1 MFASRLTERGTW
13 LVVVCWFV
21 AVDAVGLQ
29 LRGPLLSSLEAE
41 FGVSPALLGLV
52 APAGTVGFVATLLV
66 MGAVAGRV
74 DVGRT
79 MRVGVVA
86 VAACVTAL
94 AFVPSFAFY
103 LGVLVLR
110 GVATGVFRALDRPLL
125 SHLYADARGRV
136 FNLYDFAWAVGAT
149 LGPVLVVAALAAGS
163 WRLAYGVLAVG
174 FVPVAVALWRL
185 DFPDVSGV
193 ERPLRLADVRRV
205 LGRTEVAGASV
216 ALFVSGGVEGG
227 LFTWLP
233 YYARTVLPPSTA
245 SLTLSAFVAG
255 YIPGR
260 LVYSRL
266 ADRVGYLPLVFALT
280 VGGTVTLAA
289 VVTLQGTLLLV
300 AVFVLGVLWSGVFPT
315 LAAYAMSA
323 APSYG
328 GPVNAVTTGA
338 GYFGLAVF
346 PPVMG
351 VMLERRGVD
360 AALWLL
366 PVLAAATGLC
376 LVATFLV
383 VRRRGRVAPV

>member
-1 MFASRLTERGTW
+1 VFASRLTERGTW

-360 AALWLL
+360 AALSLL

>member
-1 MFASRLTERGTW
+1 VSRLSDRRTW
-13 LVVVCWFV
+13 LVVICWFV

-41 FGVSPALLGLV
+41 FGASPALLGLV
-52 APAGTVGFVATLLV
+52 APAGTVGFVAALLV
-66 MGAVAGRV
+66 TGSVAGRI
-74 DVGRT
+74 DVGWA

-86 VAACVTAL
+86 VAACVAVL
-94 AFVPSFAFY
+94 AFVPSFLVY

-125 SHLYADARGRV
+125 SHLYADSRGRV

-149 LGPVLVVAALAAGS
+149 LGPVLVVGALAMGS
-163 WRLAYGVLAVG
+163 WRIAYGVLALG
-174 FVPVAVALWRL
+174 FVPVAAALWRL
-185 DFPDVSGV
+185 EFPTV
-193 ERPLRLADVRRV
+193 ESVEQPLRLADVRRV
-205 LGRTEVAGASV
+205 LGRTEVTGASV

-233 YYARTVLPPSTA
+233 YYARTVLPESTA
-245 SLTLSAFVAG
+245 SLTLSVFVLG

-260 LVYSRL
+260 LAYSRL
-266 ADRVGYLPLVFALT
+266 AERVGYLPLVIALAISGAG
-280 VGGTVTLAA
+280 VLAA
-289 VVTLQGTLLLV
+289 VVTLSGTALLV

-323 APSYG
+323 VPSYG
-328 GPVNAVTTGA
+328 GPVNAVATGA

-346 PPVMG
+346 PPLMG
-351 VMLERRGVD
+351 LVLERHGV
-360 AALWLL
+360 AAAISLL

-383 VRRRGRVAPV
+383 VRRRGRAAPI

>member
-1 MFASRLTERGTW
+1 VSTARLTERGTW
-13 LVVVCWFV
+13 LLVVCWFV

-41 FGVSPALLGLV
+41 FGASPALLGLV
-52 APAGTVGFVATLLV
+52 APAGTVGFVVALLA
-66 MGAVAGRV
+66 MGSVAGRV
-74 DVGRT
+74 DIART
-79 MRVGVVA
+79 MRFGVVA
-86 VAACVTAL
+86 VAVCVAVL
-94 AFVPSFAFY
+94 AFVPSFLVY

-110 GVATGVFRALDRPLL
+110 GVATGAFRALDRPLL
-125 SHLYADARGRV
+125 SHLYPDARGRV

-149 LGPVLVVAALAAGS
+149 LGPVLVVAALAVGS
-163 WRLAYGVLAVG
+163 WRLAYGVLALG

-185 DFPDVSGV
+185 DFPELSGV
-193 ERPLRLADVRRV
+193 ERPLRLEDVRRV
-205 LGRTEVAGASV
+205 LGRTEVVGASV

-245 SLTLSAFVAG
+245 NLTLSVFVLG

-260 LVYSRL
+260 LVYSRITE
-266 ADRVGYLPLVFALT
+266 RVGYLPLVITLS
-280 VGGTVTLAA
+280 VGGAGVLAA
-289 VVTLQGTLLLV
+289 VLTLTGTPLLV
-300 AVFVLGVLWSGVFPT
+300 AVFLLGVLWSGVFPT

-323 APSYG
+323 VPSYG

-346 PPVMG
+346 PPLMG
-351 VMLERRGVD
+351 LVLERSGVE
-360 AALWLL
+360 AALSVL

-376 LVATFLV
+376 LVATFLA
-383 VRRRGRVAPV
+383 VRRRGHAAPV

>member
-1 MFASRLTERGTW
+1 MFASRLSERGTW
-13 LVVVCWFV
+13 LVVICWFV

-29 LRGPLLSSLEAE
+29 LRGPLLASLEAE
-41 FGVSPALLGLV
+41 FGASPALLGLV

-66 MGAVAGRV
+66 MGSVAGRL
-74 DVGRT
+74 DIGRA

-86 VAACVTAL
+86 VAVCVALL
-94 AFVPSFAFY
+94 AFVPSFTLY

-110 GVATGVFRALDRPLL
+110 GVATGVFRALDRPVL

-185 DFPDVSGV
+185 DFPELSGV

-205 LGRTEVAGASV
+205 LGRTEVTGASV

-233 YYARTVLPPSTA
+233 YYARTVLPSSTA
-245 SLTLSAFVAG
+245 SLTLSVLVLG

-260 LVYSRL
+260 LVYSRV
-266 ADRVGYLPLVFALT
+266 AERVGYLPLVLALT
-280 VGGTVTLAA
+280 AGGTVVLVGVLTLA
-289 VVTLQGTLLLV
+289 GTPLLV
-300 AVFVLGVLWSGVFPT
+300 AVFVLGVLLSGVSPT
-315 LAAYAMSA
+315 LTAYAMSA
-323 APSYG
+323 VPSYG
-328 GPVNAVTTGA
+328 GPANAVTTGSV
-338 GYFGLAVF
+338 YFGLAVF

-351 VMLERRGVD
+351 VMLERRGIE
-360 AALWLL
+360 AAISLL
-366 PVLAAATGLC
+366 PVLATLTGVC
-376 LVATFLV
+376 LVVTFV
-383 VRRRGRVAPV
+383 AVRRRGRVAPI